1 MEKTIRELKNL
12 VTDLLIEID
21 QLRDR
26 VSDLEAKI
34 ASRELNDSQ
43 GELTFSRPVRD
54 LRLEGESYENLGR
67 IYSEGYHICSMAFG
81 EPRGDDCLFCIAFLE
96 KE

>member
-1 MEKTIRELKNL
+1 MENTIRELKNL

-21 QLRDR
+21 QLKDR
-26 VSDLEAKI
+26 MSSLE
-34 ASRELNDSQ
+34 SRFRQVTPQEKELADI
-43 GELTFSRPVRD
+43 PVQRD

-67 IYSEGYHICSMAFG
+67 IYNEGYHVCSMAFG
-81 EPRGDDCLFCIAFLE
+81 QPRGDDCLFCVAFLE

>member
-12 VTDLLIEID
+12 ATDLLIEID
-21 QLRDR
+21 QLKDR
-26 VSDLEAKI
+26 VSSLEVKLANVSPI
-34 ASRELNDSQ
+34 DGRDIPELPQ
-43 GELTFSRPVRD
+43 RD

-67 IYSEGYHICSMAFG
+67 IYKEGYHICSMAFG
-81 EPRGDDCLFCIAFLE
+81 QPRGDDCLFCVAFLE

>member
-1 MEKTIRELKNL
+1 MENTIRELKNL

-21 QLRDR
+21 QLKDR
-26 VSDLEAKI
+26 MSSLE
-34 ASRELNDSQ
+34 SRFRQVAPQEKEPEDSPFQ
-43 GELTFSRPVRD
+43 RD

-67 IYSEGYHICSMAFG
+67 IYNEGYHVCSMAFG
-81 EPRGDDCLFCIAFLE
+81 QPRGDDCLFCVAFLE

>member
-1 MEKTIRELKNL
+1 MEKTVRDLKNL

-21 QLRDR
+21 QLKDR
-26 VSDLEAKI
+26 VDCLEGKI
-34 ASRELNDSQ
+34 AQLSPAGKDRESQ
-43 GELTFSRPVRD
+43 PMKRD

-67 IYSEGYHICSMAFG
+67 IYNEGYHICSMAFG

>member
-21 QLRDR
+21 QLKDR
-26 VSDLEAKI
+26 LECLEGKI
-34 ASRELNDSQ
+34 AHLDPGSETRETQ
-43 GELTFSRPVRD
+43 PVKRD

-67 IYSEGYHICSMAFG
+67 IYNEGYHICSMAFG
-81 EPRGDDCLFCIAFLE
+81 EPRGDDCLFCVAFLE

>member
-21 QLRDR
+21 QLKDR
-26 VSDLEAKI
+26 VSCLEVKLAHDDFNDDREAKPSI
-34 ASRELNDSQ
+34 NQ
-43 GELTFSRPVRD
+43 RD

-67 IYSEGYHICSMAFG
+67 IYNEGYHICSMAFG
-81 EPRGDDCLFCIAFLE
+81 QPRGDDCLFCIAFLE